1 MPPKNNITLGPGTM
15 YFNSPEGLQPL
26 GEVQEIELTEEAET
40 FAEDQEPI
48 VKAVDIG
55 EVTSHLLE
63 DPNGTSRDFLGA
75 VAIMVDVWN
84 QLWVMLTPM
93 LDLVAKDPRSPRLMH
108 LARYGKNHRIRKKNA
123 KRLVRIM
130 KGD

>member
-40 FAEDQEPI
+40 FAENQEPI

-63 DPNGTSRDFLGA
+63 DPNGTFRDFLGS

-93 LDLVAKDPRSPRLMH
+93 LDRVAKDPRSPRLMH